1 MNEKSDDPLGMMSL
15 VEAWTQSINDLWG
28 QAVNQAQQWNASAVQ
43 TPKGES
49 SISQKAQGEHSKGQE
64 TMAAAL
70 RNWQNISNAMTTPES
85 VSALLKGSGAMPE
98 ILIKLAHSSLG
109 SLLELQT
116 NTIQRLGRMGES
128 AEAYQFSNIDENLFR
143 LWTDIYEKEFRQFFN
158 IPQLGLLR
166 TYQEKANQAVDK
178 YNLLQSQIAEFL
190 RLLSLPFGRSIE
202 VLQKNIA
209 EMAEKNGL
217 PEDPKA
223 YYQMWIRILEGH
235 FMTLFQTPEYVETM
249 ARTVS
254 RLADFTKARDAAL
267 EDLLGTLPV
276 AKKTDVDEMAREL
289 YELKKR
295 LRKLERKEA
304 VSSR

>member
-49 SISQKAQGEHSKGQE
+49 STSPKAQGEHSKGQE